1 MREISKWWLLF
12 SMLPWCLNVKCYKRL
27 KYYFHHHQTS
37 LTCLERELY
46 CTLLSFPCPLHLNCL
61 RCILGMSQVSGFY
74 KMRFVF
80 KPGFHLSYETFI
92 QVDNISI
99 SNFVYLSIC
108 ELSIYLLREVVW
120 FLKVNKTDLS
130 SLLERE
136 SHGSYWYFELWSLV
150 LWNENFFLNWSFW
163 SSLMGLS
170 WLPEGRAPQ
179 SSMWW

>member
-1 MREISKWWLLF
+1 MCVKTMQCATIVNFVFLRKVHLTRCIHISHSGSVKNRRVYDVWQCLTIYWVEYSSKIRSLITYLHLFMHEKSKWWLLF

-92 QVDNISI
+92 
-99 SNFVYLSIC
+99 
-108 ELSIYLLREVVW
+108 
-120 FLKVNKTDLS
+120 
-130 SLLERE
+130 
-136 SHGSYWYFELWSLV
+136 
-150 LWNENFFLNWSFW
+150 
-163 SSLMGLS
+163 
-170 WLPEGRAPQ
+170 
-179 SSMWW
+179 